1 MKFLLDQ
8 DVYAATARFLTELGH
23 DVVSVADIGCS
34 RVDDS
39 DLLSIAQEQGRIF
52 VTRDRDFGGL
62 VFVKDLGAG
71 VIYLRILP
79 STLRVGH
86 KELET
91 VLMSHPEDELKRAFV
106 VVEPGRHRFRR
117 LPS

>member
-1 MKFLLDQ
+1 MRFLLDQ
-8 DVYAATARFLTELGH
+8 DVYASTARFLRELGH
-23 DVVSVADIGCS
+23 DVVSAAEIGCS
-34 RVDDS
+34 QATDS
-39 DLLSIAQEQGRIF
+39 KLLSIAQEQGRIL

-62 VFVKDLGAG
+62 VFVRDLGVG

-79 STLRVGH
+79 STLHVGH

-91 VLMSHPEDELKRAFV
+91 VLMSYSEDELKRAFV

-117 LPS
+117 LLL